1 MGNPLYTEGIRVAG
15 PIMAEDIMIGAG
27 SNGTALGTI
36 GSVTIS
42 YNPVTN
48 TVTKSGNWST
58 AGVTAGMKVE
68 GTYIRPNTYV
78 KTAGA
83 STNLVLTRHPIN
95 TSGSNITNASLIF
108 HNPSNN
114 GAATTAKSS
123 GLEFVAGSNITIA
136 ASSST
141 EGRPQYTFASTASGT
156 GDVEAAANFATDNV
170 LIRSDG
176 TSKGV
181 QFTGITVADTTDN
194 MSGIGTLSCGAI
206 TSTGTSIFATLDISG
221 NIDVDGTTNLDV
233 VDIDGAVQLDATLT
247 VGADDQGYD
256 VKFFGDTASAY
267 MMWDTNVDD
276 LVLAGAAGIDLA
288 GDIDVDGTANL
299 DNVDIDGTVQI
310 DGATIFGVNGTGV
323 DVKFFGDT
331 SGRYAIWDEGRDAL
345 VFTDAAKIELGTGT
359 DMTLYHDGTNS
370 YITNAVGVLKIATET
385 SGIAVTIGHGTSE
398 VTVADNLTVTGNLSV
413 SGTTTTISST
423 VSTIADPLIELNT
436 GAGSNA
442 NDLGFIMER
451 GSTGNNACFLWDESN
466 TGFVVGT
473 TTATGASTGNIT
485 FAAAKLQTGALTS
498 TTIAA
503 TTGTFSGV
511 LKTDDTTAAT
521 TTTDG
526 SLQTDGGLSV
536 VLDAVI
542 GDDLFLKSDSAVFN
556 MGAGNDFTITHDG
569 TTGAVLA
576 GNPITLDSAA
586 NLVFDAGDG
595 YDVVYQEAGTTY
607 YSVGLGSADITN
619 IADSAGATAIDVFD
633 CTAYQ
638 AVKYFILVEDI
649 TNDDYMTAEILLLG
663 DDVPST
669 AVAYMTIYAVI
680 WNSTELGVFTA
691 TGSGNNIT
699 LNYDPT
705 EIGSDNHRVRVVA
718 QRIASLSDSGQ

>member
-1 MGNPLYTEGIRVAG
+1 MAAPAYTEGNRVAG
-15 PIMAEDIMIGAG
+15 PLMAEDIMIGAG
-27 SNGTALGTI
+27 SNGTALGAI
-36 GSVTIS
+36 GSVTIPS
-42 YNPVTN
+42 
-48 TVTKSGNWST
+48 TVTDTVSKTGNWSV

-83 STNLVLTRHPIN
+83 STDLVLTRHPIN
-95 TSGSNITNASLIF
+95 TSGSAITNASLIF

-114 GAATTAKSS
+114 GAATAATAS
-123 GLEFVAGSNITIA
+123 GLELVAGSNITIA

-221 NIDVDGTTNLDV
+221 NIDVDGTTNLDA

-247 VGADDQGYD
+247 VGANDQGYD
-256 VKFFGDTASAY
+256 VKFFGDTDAAY

-310 DGATIFGVNGTGV
+310 DGATTFGVNGTGV

-331 SGRYAIWDEGRDAL
+331 SGRYSIWDEGRDAL
-345 VFTDAAKIELGTGT
+345 VFTDAAKIEIGTGT
-359 DMTLYHDGTNS
+359 DMTLYHDGSNS

-385 SGIAVTIGHGTSE
+385 SGIAITIGHGTSE

-451 GSTGNNACFLWDESN
+451 GSTGNNACFLWDESADS
-466 TGFVVGT
+466 FVVGT

-569 TTGAVLA
+569 TTGATLA

-586 NLVFDAGDG
+586 NLTLDAGDG
-595 YDVVYQEAGTTY
+595 YDVLYKEAGTTY
-607 YSVGLGSADITN
+607 FSVGLGSADIAN
-619 IADSAGATAIDVFD
+619 IADNSGATAIDVFD
-633 CTAYQ
+633 CTVYQ

-699 LNYDPT
+699 LNYDPK
-705 EIGSDNHRVRVVA
+705 ELGSDNHRVRVVA
-718 QRIASLSDSGQ
+718 QRIASISDSGQ